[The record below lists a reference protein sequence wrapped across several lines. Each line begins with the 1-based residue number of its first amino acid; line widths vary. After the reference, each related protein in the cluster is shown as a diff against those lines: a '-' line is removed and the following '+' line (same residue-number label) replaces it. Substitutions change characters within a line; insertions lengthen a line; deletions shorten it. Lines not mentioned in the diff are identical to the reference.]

1 MRRRCLTYCRRS
13 LMKKRTS
20 PFIVACIVYLLV
32 FIGTQVTSPTAASF
46 NDTVQVVGNLSTA
59 NGVKEQEDND
69 ANADIRPTKNRLD
82 DKRDNGPI
90 SKDNGQD
97 QGVTIDSTEDPRD
110 LERLE
115 KTDSHLNSLG
125 GSLQADSEE
134 MDSTASNKEEKRST
148 LNRGDDLDEVENSR

>member
-97 QGVTIDSTEDPRD
+97 QGVTIDGTEDPRD

-115 KTDSHLNSLG
+115 KTDSHLKSD
-125 GSLQADSEE
+125 GSLQADNEE
-134 MDSTASNKEEKRST
+134 MDSAESNDEEKRSII
-148 LNRGDDLDEVENSR
+148 NRGEDSDEVEDSL

>member
-1 MRRRCLTYCRRS
+1 
-13 LMKKRTS
+13 MKKRTS

-97 QGVTIDSTEDPRD
+97 QGVTIDGTEDPRD

-115 KTDSHLNSLG
+115 KTDSHLKSD
-125 GSLQADSEE
+125 GSLQADNEE
-134 MDSTASNKEEKRST
+134 MDSAESNDEEKRSII
-148 LNRGDDLDEVENSR
+148 NRGEDSDEVEDSL